1 MKIPTFCKISFIAL
15 VLSHTSYFLAPQ
27 KAQAHHNPVHSVEQA
42 ATKAA
47 VSTAVTGEKV
57 AVKAASDT
65 SAAVPLAATGGVV
78 LLGLT
83 GMGLYTVRKKQS
95 A

>member
-1 MKIPTFCKISFIAL
+1 MNLPSFLKVSFVAL
-15 VLSHTSYFLAPQ
+15 VFAHTSYFLIPQ
-27 KAQAHHNPVHSVEQA
+27 KAQAHHNPVHSAEQA

-47 VSTAVTGEKV
+47 VDTAAKGEKV

-65 SAAVPLAATGGVV
+65 SATLPLATGGAV
-78 LLGLT
+78 LLGLS
-83 GMGLYTVRKKQS
+83 GLVLYNARKKQS